1 MDRLHIMSQT
11 ALDILHWVGSI
22 IAFFGFYGMTSKVR
36 RTRWWGALLS
46 LVSAAALLIPWA
58 IMEKHYGLLLLWVP
72 ISWASVRG
80 MMNNRSEMSENHD
93 DTKAEREHKEET

>member
-1 MDRLHIMSQT
+1 MDRLRIMNDT
-11 ALDILHWVGSI
+11 ALEILHWVGSI

-46 LVSAAALLIPWA
+46 LVSAAGLLIPWA
-58 IMEKHYGLLLLWVP
+58 IMEEHYGLLLLWVP

-80 MMNNRSEMSENHD
+80 MVNNREKIQNSD
-93 DTKAEREHKEET
+93 